1 LVDPFGVHG
10 EPDIRY
16 RKVSLGGSHFF
27 NFLTFEEEEEK
38 DTGALMLAV
47 SGGGGVRLAFMV
59 EPDLGG
65 VRLEFIAEP
74 DVR

>member
-1 LVDPFGVHG
+1 
-10 EPDIRY
+10 
-16 RKVSLGGSHFF
+16 
-27 NFLTFEEEEEK
+27 
-38 DTGALMLAV
+38 MLDV
-47 SGGGGVRLAFMV
+47 FGGGIRLAFMV